1 MAAYIIHLKMFLNTL
16 GAIQYLFIFYNYVPF
31 SYMYRWK
38 QVKKCAVTTNNSC
51 TVKEIQELNAN
62 IADLSSRNKEL
73 LDQLTKVQ
81 GEFDE
86 YVHFST
92 NII

>member
-1 MAAYIIHLKMFLNTL
+1 
-16 GAIQYLFIFYNYVPF
+16 
-31 SYMYRWK
+31 
-38 QVKKCAVTTNNSC
+38 
-51 TVKEIQELNAN
+51 VKEIQELNAN